1 MPFIREVAEKDL
13 DTIKEIET
21 ACFPAPWDPEIFD
34 ILARW
39 DGTIPLKDGRI
50 LHMKVFENDRQL
62 CGYAVW
68 EEIKGISEGHLMN
81 IAIAEGKRQQ
91 GYGKMLLEHVFKS
104 LRVNGFNEC
113 WLEVREGNKEA
124 RSLYESMGMSPN
136 ERIPKYYDGEDAI
149 IYRIEL

>member
-1 MPFIREVAEKDL
+1 MPFIREVAEQDL
-13 DTIKEIET
+13 EDIKEIET

-39 DGTIPLKDGRI
+39 EGTIPLKDGRI
-50 LHMKVFENDRQL
+50 LHMKVLENDGQL

-68 EEIKGISEGHLMN
+68 EEIKEGAEGHLMN
-81 IAIAEGKRQQ
+81 IAISEEKRQQ

-104 LRVNGFNEC
+104 LRIGGLNEC

-124 RSLYESMGMSPN
+124 RSLYESMGMSAN
-136 ERIPKYYDGEDAI
+136 DRIPKYYDGEDAI
-149 IYRIEL
+149 IYRIKL